1 MRLTEYDKILQ
12 EARAK
17 AESFKPTAREYI
29 PKLYSALRNENPNLT
44 PDEMLSVVDGLISKY
59 DVDKVYID
67 GANPSFI
74 KSLKLQIGQDHHV
87 SSYYY

>member
-17 AESFKPTAREYI
+17 AESFKSTAREYI

-44 PDEMLSVVDGLISKY
+44 PDDARDRIEKNCITRV
-59 DVDKVYID
+59 
-67 GANPSFI
+67 
-74 KSLKLQIGQDHHV
+74 
-87 SSYYY
+87 